1 MGSVETVIDLPP
13 AALEERL
20 ARAIWAAK
28 IIPKDRR
35 NSEQGYDYAS
45 SDAIIGEARSLLAE
59 QGVSASWR
67 LENHALDDAMLLDS
81 AKGAGVI
88 HLEVSLWSPGGHRKD
103 AIVWPIVIG
112 QRRDGGALRPLDK
125 AIKGAITT
133 AMGEYFRGLL
143 CLDRGVP
150 DEETDARPEPVQ
162 QARRDNQQREQRQ
175 AQRPKPQ
182 PQTERRPVP
191 ASTGQ
196 TASRRDEGSGLSD
209 SDEPP
214 PPTDPPFGEPP
225 GEAPDLPPPD
235 PQVGRLAREGLL
247 GKLRDIVRVV
257 GNGAAAELLKR
268 AGFGELKE
276 LKEYPTPRL
285 EDALTILT
293 RSVEEREA
301 AQRMLEEQR
310 EQAAAEQQRRLE
322 AAVAKTTEHKEKV
335 DFEARAAAMA
345 AKGRGAA

>member
-13 AALEERL
+13 ASLEERI

-45 SDAIIGEARSLLAE
+45 SDSIVGEARSLLAE

-67 LENHALDDAMLLDS
+67 LESHALDDAMLLDS

-88 HLEVSLWSPGGHRKD
+88 AIEVRLWSVGGQRTD
-103 AIVWPIVIG
+103 AFTWPIVIG
-112 QRRDGGALRPLDK
+112 QRRDGGPLRPLDK

-143 CLDRGVP
+143 CLDRGAP
-150 DEETDARPEPVQ
+150 DDETDARPEPVQ
-162 QARRDNQQREQRQ
+162 QARREQ
-175 AQRPKPQ
+175 QRPKQQQQ
-182 PQTERRPVP
+182 PQTERRRVPPV
-191 ASTGQ
+191 GQ
-196 TASRRDEGSGLSD
+196 PASRRDEGPGT

-214 PPTDPPFGEPP
+214 PPTEPPFGEPP
-225 GEAPDLPPPD
+225 GEAPDLPPTD

-247 GKLRDIVRVV
+247 AKLRDLVRVV
-257 GNGAAAELLKR
+257 GNGAAAELLQR
-268 AGFGELKE
+268 EGLASLSALKE
-276 LKEYPTPRL
+276 MDLPGLETALKVLSRK
-285 EDALTILT
+285 
-293 RSVEEREA
+293 VEEVEA
-301 AQRMLEEQR
+301 AQRLMEEQR

-322 AAVAKTTEHKEKV
+322 AAVAKTTEAKEKV

-345 AKGRGAA
+345 AKARGA

>member
-1 MGSVETVIDLPP
+1 MNQPTKPVAVDPSFS
-13 AALEERL
+13 LEERI

-45 SDAIIGEARSLLAE
+45 SDAIVGEARSLLAE

-67 LENHALDDAMLLDS
+67 LENHELDEAGLLDS
-81 AKGAGVI
+81 AKGAGFISIDVR
-88 HLEVSLWSPGGHRKD
+88 LWSVGGNRID
-103 AIVWPIVIG
+103 GIRWPIVIG

-143 CLDRGVP
+143 CLDRGAP
-150 DEETDARPEPVQ
+150 DDETDARPEPVQ
-162 QARRDNQQREQRQ
+162 QARREQQRP

-182 PQTERRPVP
+182 PQTERRHVPSPV
-191 ASTGQ
+191 GQ
-196 TASRRDEGSGLSD
+196 PASRRDEGSGASE
-209 SDEPP
+209 EPP
-214 PPTDPPFGEPP
+214 PPTEPPFGEPP
-225 GEAPDLPPPD
+225 GEAPDLPPTD

-247 GKLRDIVRVV
+247 AKLRDIVRVV

-268 AGFGELKE
+268 AGFGELAE
-276 LKEYPTPRL
+276 LKEYPTRRL
-285 EDALTILT
+285 EEALTILT

-301 AQRMLEEQR
+301 AQRLVEEQR

-345 AKGRGAA
+345 AKARSA

>member
-67 LENHALDDAMLLDS
+67 LENHELDDAGLLDS
-81 AKGAGVI
+81 AKGAGFISIDVR
-88 HLEVSLWSPGGHRKD
+88 LWSAGGNRTD
-103 AIVWPIVIG
+103 GIRWPIVIG

-143 CLDRGVP
+143 CLDRGAP

-162 QARRDNQQREQRQ
+162 QARRDNQQRQ
-175 AQRPKPQ
+175 AQRPKTQ
-182 PQTERRPVP
+182 PQTERRSVLAPV
-191 ASTGQ
+191 GQ
-196 TASRRDEGSGLSD
+196 PASRRDEGSGLSD
-209 SDEPP
+209 DEPP
-214 PPTDPPFGEPP
+214 PPTEPPFGEPP

-247 GKLRDIVRVV
+247 GKLRETVRVV

-285 EDALTILT
+285 VDALTILT

-322 AAVAKTTEHKEKV
+322 AAVAKTTEHKERV

>member
-1 MGSVETVIDLPP
+1 MGSLETVIDLPS
-13 AALEERL
+13 ASLEERL

-45 SDAIIGEARSLLAE
+45 SDSIVGEARTLLAV

-67 LENHALDDAMLLDS
+67 LESHALDEAGLLDS
-81 AKGAGVI
+81 AKGAGFI
-88 HLEVSLWSPGGHRKD
+88 AIEVRLWSVGGNRID
-103 AIVWPIVIG
+103 GIRWPIVIG

-143 CLDRGVP
+143 CLDRGAP
-150 DEETDARPEPVQ
+150 DDETDARPEPVP
-162 QARRDNQQREQRQ
+162 QARREQQRPAQRQ
-175 AQRPKPQ
+175 KPQ
-182 PQTERRPVP
+182 PQTERRSPAPV
-191 ASTGQ
+191 GQ
-196 TASRRDEGSGLSD
+196 PPSRRDEGSGA

-214 PPTDPPFGEPP
+214 PPTEPPFGEPP
-225 GEAPDLPPPD
+225 GEAPDLPPTD

-247 GKLRDIVRVV
+247 EKLRELVRIV
-257 GNGAAAELLKR
+257 GTGAAAELLKR
-268 AGFGELKE
+268 EGVEDLRALNLMDVPG
-276 LKEYPTPRL
+276 L
-285 EDALTILT
+285 ETAQRILA
-293 RSVEEREA
+293 RAVEEREA
-301 AQRMLEEQR
+301 AQRLVEEQR

-322 AAVAKTTEHKEKV
+322 AAVAKTTEAKEKV

-345 AKGRGAA
+345 AKARTA

>member
-1 MGSVETVIDLPP
+1 MGSLETVIDLPS
-13 AALEERL
+13 ASLEERL

-45 SDAIIGEARSLLAE
+45 SDSIVGEARSLLAE

-67 LENHALDDAMLLDS
+67 LESHALDDAMLLDS

-88 HLEVSLWSPGGHRKD
+88 AIEVRLWSPGGHRTD
-103 AIVWPIVIG
+103 SFAWPIVIG

-143 CLDRGVP
+143 CLDRGAP
-150 DEETDARPEPVQ
+150 DDETDARPEPVQ
-162 QARRDNQQREQRQ
+162 QARREQQRP

-182 PQTERRPVP
+182 PQTERRHVSPV
-191 ASTGQ
+191 GQ
-196 TASRRDEGSGLSD
+196 PPGRRDEGPGTSE
-209 SDEPP
+209 EPP
-214 PPTDPPFGEPP
+214 PPTEPLGEPP
-225 GEAPDLPPPD
+225 GEAPDLPPTD

-247 GKLRDIVRVV
+247 AKLRDLVRVV
-257 GNGAAAELLKR
+257 GSGAAAELLQR
-268 AGFGELKE
+268 EGLASLSALKE
-276 LKEYPTPRL
+276 MDLPGLETALKVLSRK
-285 EDALTILT
+285 
-293 RSVEEREA
+293 VEEVEA
-301 AQRMLEEQR
+301 SQRLLEEQR

-322 AAVAKTTEHKEKV
+322 AAVAKTTEAKEKI

-345 AKGRGAA
+345 AKGRTA

>member
-1 MGSVETVIDLPP
+1 MGSLETVIDLPS
-13 AALEERL
+13 ASLEERL

-45 SDAIIGEARSLLAE
+45 SDSIVGEARSLLAE

-67 LENHALDDAMLLDS
+67 LESHALDDAMLLDS

-88 HLEVSLWSPGGHRKD
+88 AIEVRLWSPGGHRTD
-103 AIVWPIVIG
+103 SFAWPIVIG

-143 CLDRGVP
+143 CLDRGAP
-150 DEETDARPEPVQ
+150 DDETDARPEPVQ
-162 QARRDNQQREQRQ
+162 QVRREQQRP
-175 AQRPKPQ
+175 AQRPKQQQ
-182 PQTERRPVP
+182 PQTERRHVTPV
-191 ASTGQ
+191 GQ
-196 TASRRDEGSGLSD
+196 PPSRRDEGPGT

-214 PPTDPPFGEPP
+214 PTTEPPFGEAP

-235 PQVGRLAREGLL
+235 PQIGRLAREGLL
-247 GKLRDIVRVV
+247 AKLRELVRIV
-257 GNGAAAELLKR
+257 GSGAAAELLKR
-268 AGFGELKE
+268 EGVEDLRALNLMDVPG
-276 LKEYPTPRL
+276 L
-285 EDALTILT
+285 ETAQRILT

-301 AQRMLEEQR
+301 AQRLVEEQR

-345 AKGRGAA
+345 AKARSA